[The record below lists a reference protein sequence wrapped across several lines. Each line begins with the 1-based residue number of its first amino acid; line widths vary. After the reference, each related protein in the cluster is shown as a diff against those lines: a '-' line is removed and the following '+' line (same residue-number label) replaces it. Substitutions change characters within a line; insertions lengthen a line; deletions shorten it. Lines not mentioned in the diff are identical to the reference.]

1 MGIEF
6 LKDKF
11 IGGDEAKL
19 DEQGRFILP
28 IQFKKVLIDY
38 YGEELYLCCL
48 DNEKID
54 MYPLVVYERLLREIL
69 RLREYDPVRR
79 EFIRRLLGGKA
90 ISLDSRGRVAIPPNL
105 RKRVGIGE
113 RVMIISQITFL
124 EVWDYEY
131 YKENKENLPIDDEQL
146 RILNDKLYQLE
157 RRDGGT

>member
-11 IGGDEAKL
+11 IGGDEAKV
-19 DEQGRFILP
+19 DDQGRFILP
-28 IQFKKVLIDY
+28 IQFKRILIDH
-38 YGEELYLCCL
+38 YGGELYLCCL

-69 RLREYDPVRR
+69 KLREYDPVRR
-79 EFIRRLLGGKA
+79 EFIRRIQGGKA

-105 RKRVGIGE
+105 RQHVGIKD

-124 EVWDYEY
+124 EVWDCEY
-131 YKENKENLPIDDEQL
+131 YKENKENTAIDEDQL